1 MRDGNNPGALCIPKP
16 NDERTHMN
24 DVNWEGVYEAILLD
38 IAHVIEGTSMP
49 DEKLETITQLLVG
62 NDFMEK
68 PPLYS

>member
-1 MRDGNNPGALCIPKP
+1 LNTKVFTSTAQGVK
-16 NDERTHMN
+16 MN

-49 DEKLETITQLLVG
+49 DEKLETITQILVG